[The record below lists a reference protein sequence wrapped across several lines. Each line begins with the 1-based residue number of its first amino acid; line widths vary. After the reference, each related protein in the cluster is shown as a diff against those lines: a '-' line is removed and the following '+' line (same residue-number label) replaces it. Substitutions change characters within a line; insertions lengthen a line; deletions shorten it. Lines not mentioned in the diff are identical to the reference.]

1 MSSCKKAASS
11 RHQCNSKPPSSGKK
25 TLSELVGEY
34 LQDWGDCYQNEAKWW
49 GDKETLDWKSAQKR
63 VWESRW
69 ADGKMHVH
77 QRRVGSEKLKE
88 GLRIALID
96 NIQSDR
102 FETFEQL
109 YGWVESVAHQV
120 DGLGE
125 LVTYDVALRL
135 GMWLN
140 LEPAVVYL
148 HGGTREGA
156 KKFNVDVKEK
166 TATLS
171 TFPPEI
177 QNLGATH
184 AENFLCIYKEHLG

>member
-11 RHQCNSKPPSSGKK
+11 RHQCNSKPPSSGEK
-25 TLSELVGEY
+25 TLLELVEEY
-34 LQDWGDCYQNEAKWW
+34 LQNWGDCYKNEAQWW
-49 GDKETLDWKSAQKR
+49 GDKTLDWKSAQKR
-63 VWESRW
+63 AWESCW
-69 ADGKMHVH
+69 ANGKMHSH
-77 QRRVGSEKLKE
+77 QSQPGAKKLKE
-88 GLRIALID
+88 GLRIALAD
-96 NIQSDR
+96 NVQSDR

-109 YGWVESVAHQV
+109 YEWVESITNQV
-120 DGLGE
+120 FRLGE

-148 HGGTREGA
+148 HRGSREGA
-156 KKFNVDVKEK
+156 KKFNVSLKEK

-177 QNLGATH
+177 QKLGATH
-184 AENFLCIYKEHLG
+184 AENFLCLYKDRLG

>member
-1 MSSCKKAASS
+1 MSSCKKAVPS
-11 RHQCNSKPPSSGKK
+11 RHQCNNKPPSSGKK
-25 TLSELVGEY
+25 RLSELVEEY
-34 LQDWGDCYQNEAKWW
+34 LQNWGDFYQNEAQWW
-49 GDKETLDWKSAQKR
+49 GNQTLDWKSAQKR
-63 VWESRW
+63 AWESRR
-69 ADGKMHVH
+69 ADGKMSRH
-77 QRRVGSEKLKE
+77 QHRVGSEKLKE

-109 YGWVESVAHQV
+109 YEWVKSVAHQV

-148 HGGTREGA
+148 HRGTRDGA
-156 KKFNVDVKEK
+156 KKFNVNVKEK
-166 TATLS
+166 TATVS
-171 TFPPEI
+171 AFPPEM
-177 QNLGATH
+177 QELGATH